1 MAETRSREETRQILI
16 KLIEPLVESRGIEL
30 IQLEYV
36 TGKYGK
42 LMLYIDR
49 DGGIEIEH
57 CEEVSRAVSEMLDQH
72 DPITHAF
79 NLEVSSPG
87 LERPLTKKAHFLRF
101 QGERVKIITTEPLEG
116 SSKLSGT
123 LQRAG
128 EDAVTLRADDGAEF
142 SLPYSLIA
150 RANLRYSGPEKKEK
164 GKS

>member
-1 MAETRSREETRQILI
+1 MAESRSREETKQILI
-16 KLIEPLVESRGIEL
+16 DLIEPLVESRGIEL
-30 IQLEYV
+30 VQLEYV

-101 QGERVKIITTEPLEG
+101 QGERVKIITAEQING
-116 SSKLSGT
+116 SSKMSGT
-123 LQRAG
+123 LQSAG
-128 EDAVTLRADDGAEF
+128 EDAVILRADNGTEI
-142 SLPYSLIA
+142 SVPYTLIA
-150 RANLRYSGPEKKEK
+150 KANLRYRGPEKHEK

>member
-1 MAETRSREETRQILI
+1 MAESLSREETRQKLI
-16 KLIEPLVESRGIEL
+16 NLIEPLVESRGIEL
-30 IQLEYV
+30 VQLEYV

-49 DGGIEIEH
+49 VGGIEIEH

-101 QGERVKIITTEPLEG
+101 QGERVKIITAEPIEG

-123 LQRAG
+123 LQVAG
-128 EDAVTLRADDGAEF
+128 EDAIMLRADDGTEITV
-142 SLPYSLIA
+142 PYALIV
-150 RANLRYSGPEKKEK
+150 RANLRYSGPEKQVK

>member
-1 MAETRSREETRQILI
+1 MAESRSREETKQILI
-16 KLIEPLVESRGIEL
+16 NLIEPLVESKGIEL
-30 IQLEYV
+30 VQLEYV

-87 LERPLTKKAHFLRF
+87 LERPLTKKTHYLRF
-101 QGERVKIITTEPLEG
+101 QGERVKIITAEPIEG
-116 SSKLSGT
+116 SSKLSGI
-123 LQRAG
+123 LQKAG
-128 EDAVTLRADDGAEF
+128 EDVIVLKADNGAEITV
-142 SLPYSLIA
+142 PYALIT
-150 RANLRYSGPEKKEK
+150 RANLKYSGPEKQEK
-164 GKS
+164 GKR

>member
-1 MAETRSREETRQILI
+1 MAEPRSREETKQALI
-16 KLIEPLVESRGIEL
+16 NLIEPLVESRGIEL
-30 IQLEYV
+30 VQLEYV

-87 LERPLTKKAHFLRF
+87 LDRPLTKKAHFLRF
-101 QGERVKIITTEPLEG
+101 QGESVKIMTAEPIDG

-123 LQRAG
+123 LQSAG
-128 EDAVTLRADDGAEF
+128 EDAIVLRSDGGAEITV
-142 SLPYSLIA
+142 PYALIA
-150 RANLRYSGPEKKEK
+150 RANLRYSGPEKHEK

>member
-1 MAETRSREETRQILI
+1 MAESRSREETKQILI
-16 KLIEPLVESRGIEL
+16 NLIEPLVESRGIEL
-30 IQLEYV
+30 VQLEYV

-57 CEEVSRAVSEMLDQH
+57 CEAVSRAVSEMLDHH

-79 NLEVSSPG
+79 SLEVSSPG

-101 QGERVKIITTEPLEG
+101 QGERVKIITTEPIDG

-142 SLPYSLIA
+142 SVPYALIA
-150 RANLRYSGPEKKEK
+150 RANLRYNGPEKKEK

>member
-1 MAETRSREETRQILI
+1 MAESRSREETKQILI
-16 KLIEPLVESRGIEL
+16 NLIEPLVESRGIEL
-30 IQLEYV
+30 VQLEYV

-101 QGERVKIITTEPLEG
+101 QGERVKIITAEPIEG
-116 SSKLSGT
+116 ISKLSGT
-123 LQRAG
+123 LRSAG
-128 EDAVTLRADDGAEF
+128 EDAIMLRADDGAEITV
-142 SLPYSLIA
+142 PYALIA
-150 RANLRYSGPEKKEK
+150 KANLRYSGPEKQEK